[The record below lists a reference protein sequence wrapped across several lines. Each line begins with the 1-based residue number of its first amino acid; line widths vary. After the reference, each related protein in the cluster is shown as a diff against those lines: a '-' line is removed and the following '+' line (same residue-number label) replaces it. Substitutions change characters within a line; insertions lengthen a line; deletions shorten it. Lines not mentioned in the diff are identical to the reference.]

1 MVRFI
6 TELLLQVQLLDNNYC
21 TLDEQVRSFEVDGLV
36 TKYEGWEFLGI
47 VKDEDNLARGIVA
60 QNMTTSE
67 IKSFGSDAV
76 IMATGGPGIIFG
88 KTTNSMINT
97 G

>member
-1 MVRFI
+1 MGILR
-6 TELLLQVQLLDNNYC
+6 
-21 TLDEQVRSFEVDGLV
+21 
-36 TKYEGWEFLGI
+36 I
-47 VKDEDNLARGIVA
+47 VKDEDNAARGIVA

-97 G
+97 GSAASIVYQQGANMQMVNLFKFTQQLFLVMINYA